1 MGPWEGILWVSEERN
16 EEGVSKPSLCTYD
29 LSDVTLMLWALI
41 HWIFL
46 LTSAVGSW
54 DYHAH
59 VTEDKVG
66 VWSKEFG

>member
-1 MGPWEGILWVSEERN
+1 M
-16 EEGVSKPSLCTYD
+16 SKPSLCTYD
-29 LSDVTLMLWALI
+29 LSDVTLMLWAFI